1 MNIITVKFR
10 VHIKRSKERRTAL
23 LYIRNVDNCV
33 SAWIYNYQRRILY
46 AAVQFRQFLF
56 FIEWDTSFP
65 LDAFVSTDSGIAR
78 GF

>member
-10 VHIKRSKERRTAL
+10 VHIKRSKERCTTL

-46 AAVQFRQFLF
+46 AAVQFPF

-65 LDAFVSTDSGIAR
+65 LDAFVSTDSGIAK